1 MLQANLDIDI
11 PLLPW
16 QQKVFFNKSTFRI
29 CICGR
34 GSGKTALLGAETF
47 VSALQGQHITLAAP
61 TLQQTADI
69 MSEVKKIAWKYNIPV
84 DNRLDGIHIGKGL
97 IRRFS
102 NVKPDNARGK
112 NVNKLIM
119 DEAAFCQEY
128 FFKDVLLPTVRLAN
142 FPTSILL
149 ASSPLGTDNW
159 LSQRYQQPSKRTSV
173 FHATYLDNCCTKETW
188 KEIVLEEYAIRG
200 EKTMRRELFGEI
212 LDYTENSPFS
222 QFIKNLNYTETW
234 DQNNWPVIIG
244 LDLGGGGDF
253 STCAVRKGN
262 RLLALL
268 KAKTTEDK
276 DIQLLVKRALAAAGY
291 ARADRL
297 YFDGSSL
304 AKLTKSLFTEFAD
317 KVIPVVFGARATDKR
332 CVNLRAQCYIGLLD
346 RLREGITY
354 GAQCVDLKNELVSD
368 LLVTS
373 PTPDESNGGKFGL
386 IPKDVIKKKINRS
399 PDVGDA
405 TALAFINYNP
415 PDLAET
421 QRFLDGFFE

>member
-1 MLQANLDIDI
+1 MDVDISI
-11 PLLPW
+11 PLLEW
-16 QQKVFFNKSTFRI
+16 QEKVFFNESFIRI

-34 GSGKTALLGAETF
+34 GSGKTALLGTEVF
-47 VSALQGQHITLAAP
+47 VGALQGKDIIIAAP
-61 TLQQTADI
+61 TLRQTSYVVLEA
-69 MSEVKKIAWKYNIPV
+69 KKIAAKYNIPAL
-84 DNRLDGIHIGKGL
+84 NKLDGIHIGKGR
-97 IRRFS
+97 IRQFS
-102 NVKPDNARGK
+102 DIKPDFARGK
-112 NVNKLIM
+112 SANMLIL
-119 DEAAFCQEY
+119 DEAAYCKEY
-128 FFKDVLLPTVRLAN
+128 FYSEVLFNTVRMLN
-142 FPTSILL
+142 FPPRILL
-149 ASSPLGTDNW
+149 ASSPRGTDNW
-159 LSQRYQQPSKRTSV
+159 LSKKFLEPSADTSV
-173 FHATYLDNCCTKETW
+173 FHAIYSDNIFTHPIWREK
-188 KEIVLEEYAIRG
+188 VLEEYAIRG
-200 EKTMRRELFGEI
+200 EKAMRRELLGEI

-234 DQNNWPVIIG
+234 EQNSNPVIIG

-253 STCAVRKGN
+253 TTVAVRKGN

-268 KAKTTEDK
+268 KAKTPEDK
-276 DIQLLVKRALAAAGY
+276 DIQKLVRRALGAAGY
-291 ARADRL
+291 AKADRL

-354 GAQCVDLKNELVSD
+354 GAQCVDLKTELVRD
-368 LLVTS
+368 LLVAR

-386 IPKDVIKKKINRS
+386 IPKDVIKKEINRS